1 MKKKPLISVII
12 PFYNAKKYLEES
24 INSVKNQNFKY
35 PIEIVLIDDGSSD
48 GSSDIVKK
56 INYTNFTLIINKRN
70 LGPAN
75 ARNLGIKKSKGEY
88 LFFLDA
94 DDKITKNTLNILYK
108 EIKYSKFDYVFCDT
122 QWIENSINQRKNK
135 FSYSKNKI
143 FKRRELTSEMIN
155 RIYNP
160 NHMGGP
166 LSAKC
171 RLLKRNLLIKKKIL
185 FEEKLRYLED
195 EIFMWDFLSVVKKA
209 KYIKKQLYI
218 YHVHPNVETGVIRGL
233 NLGFPISKFKII
245 AKHIYDSL
253 RKRGCKKLEAK
264 KHSIQSFIYFVI
276 NVLLSYSKSII
287 HKKVKFKTGIELRKK
302 IIEEI
307 IKNKEIEK
315 GIHEY
320 TASKKES
327 VKIINAIKLKSKKL
341 LEIAC
346 HDRAKEILKLRRKN

>member
-1 MKKKPLISVII
+1 
-12 PFYNAKKYLEES
+12 
-24 INSVKNQNFKY
+24 
-35 PIEIVLIDDGSSD
+35 
-48 GSSDIVKK
+48 
-56 INYTNFTLIINKRN
+56 
-70 LGPAN
+70 
-75 ARNLGIKKSKGEY
+75 
-88 LFFLDA
+88 
-94 DDKITKNTLNILYK
+94 
-108 EIKYSKFDYVFCDT
+108 
-122 QWIENSINQRKNK
+122 
-135 FSYSKNKI
+135 
-143 FKRRELTSEMIN
+143 
-155 RIYNP
+155 
-160 NHMGGP
+160 
-166 LSAKC
+166 
-171 RLLKRNLLIKKKIL
+171 
-185 FEEKLRYLED
+185 
-195 EIFMWDFLSVVKKA
+195 MWDFLSVVKKA

-245 AKHIYDSL
+245 SKHIYDSL